1 MSQITTNNYSDAAL
15 DSSSTASQTTTII
28 KGKMMNDT
36 TTTANTTISTEDLDM
51 NKTTEVTHSEVQDLI
66 IDEVIK
72 TTPIIVANSTTTGE
86 QSTQVTVVPNRVT
99 TSTTPWIRMMQTVP
113 TASEI
118 QERKEARR
126 VDLIAENY
134 GTGCKYNVNDVEK
147 SVSILIDEGKL
158 LSQCLNITL
167 ESGEKLE
174 VEDLILKGNHH
185 RVKDLIE
192 PEFGTGRLMHKYYF
206 DAEYATTLRE
216 GETFKVVY
224 TLDSIKKI
232 IKKLFGKTIA
242 KQNFLSALIKVLT
255 VTKVSSSD
263 IYSVEKRL
271 EESFIIDKGNTF
283 VADALKAIREAKKVV
298 PVVQETD
305 YEQRAFGIM
314 KDYAVLNNQGKPQ
327 IINTTKLGLVASSES
342 GLKAL
347 FKNQLING
355 ENPVDIWMHSKNRPI
370 FTDTKFDPSC
380 STDDDKYN
388 LFKGFKHKAI
398 SIVDISFFKN
408 FVKEVI
414 CSGDDKMYNIVWSF
428 LAQMLQDPSR
438 KMGTALVLLSSKGTG
453 KSTFVKVI
461 GELLKGYFY
470 QSADNKRLLGE
481 FNTHLETTLLFYANE
496 LTFTDNKRVISKL
509 KNVITEKNFT
519 YEIKGGATYS
529 ADNLIRVIIDSNDD
543 IAVVQTADERRF
555 IYPLISER
563 MIENTEYFNELHALF
578 ETKGFYES
586 LMYDLMH
593 YDYQP
598 WEHYLKTPP
607 KNEVTEEQVMESF
620 IPIESWWLNCLETG
634 VIPYVSYEVVYDGRL
649 HIANEALYQSFAKH
663 TRANGGRVKVDSIA
677 FAKAMKKH
685 ILKDIDLDIKSK
697 ILVDKVRKNSRVY
710 ETRDKSMM
718 HYANIKKLNNLDY
731 DGTPWEVCI
740 S

>member
-1 MSQITTNNYSDAAL
+1 MSQITTNNYTDVVL
-15 DSSSTASQTTTII
+15 DSSSAASQTTTTI

-51 NKTTEVTHSEVQDLI
+51 NETTEVAHSEVQDLI

-99 TSTTPWIRMMQTVP
+99 TSTTPWIRIMQTVQ

-134 GTGCKYNVNDVEK
+134 GTGCKYNVDDVEK
-147 SVSILIDEGKL
+147 SVSMLIDEGKL
-158 LSQCLNITL
+158 LSQCLKMTL

-185 RVKDLIE
+185 RVKDIIE
-192 PEFGTGRLMHKYYF
+192 PEFGTGRLMNKYYF

-232 IKKLFGKTIA
+232 IKNLRGKTIA
-242 KQNFLSALIKVLT
+242 KHGVLNALMRALTLS
-255 VTKVSSSD
+255 KVSTGD
-263 IYSVEKRL
+263 IYDIEKRL

-283 VADALKAIREAKKVV
+283 VADALKAQREAKKVA
-298 PVVQETD
+298 PTVQEIGS
-305 YEQRAFGIM
+305 EQRAFEIM
-314 KDYAVLNNQGKPQ
+314 KDYAFLNNQGKPQ

-355 ENPVDIWMHSKNRPI
+355 VNPVDIWMQSEKRPLFI
-370 FTDTKFDPSC
+370 DTKFDPSC
-380 STDDDKYN
+380 STKDKAYN
-388 LFKGFKHKAI
+388 LFKGFAHPAQKLI
-398 SIVDISFFKN
+398 DIAMFKN
-408 FVKEVI
+408 FVQDVI
-414 CSGDDKMYNIVWSF
+414 CSGDELMFNIVWSF
-428 LAQMLQDPSR
+428 LAQMLQDPTR

-481 FNTHLETTLLFYANE
+481 FNNHLESTLLFYANE

-529 ADNLIRVIIDSNDD
+529 ADNFIRVIIDSNDD
-543 IAVVQTADERRF
+543 MAVVQTADERRF
-555 IYPLISER
+555 IYPLISESR
-563 MIENTEYFNELHALF
+563 IGGTEYFNKLHNLF
-578 ETKGFYES
+578 ETEGFYES
-586 LMYDLMH
+586 LMYDLMNF
-593 YDYQP
+593 DYSE

-607 KNEVTEEQVMESF
+607 KNIVTEAQVLGNFSN
-620 IPIESWWLNCLETG
+620 IESWWLNCLELGRLPLTD
-634 VIPYVSYEVVYDGRL
+634 YTVSYDGTL
-649 HIANEALYQSFAKH
+649 SISSENLYQSFRKH
-663 TRANGGRVKVDSIA
+663 TIRNGGRLNGMDSGEFIKT
-677 FAKAMKKH
+677 FKKH
-685 ILKDIDLDIKSK
+685 ILKELDLGIVHRPMINGVRTRLNIYAKLSEQVEHFKTIK
-697 ILVDKVRKNSRVY
+697 R
-710 ETRDKSMM
+710 
-718 HYANIKKLNNLDY
+718 LNNLDWS
-731 DGTPWEVCI
+731 GEEWEVMA
-740 S
+740 